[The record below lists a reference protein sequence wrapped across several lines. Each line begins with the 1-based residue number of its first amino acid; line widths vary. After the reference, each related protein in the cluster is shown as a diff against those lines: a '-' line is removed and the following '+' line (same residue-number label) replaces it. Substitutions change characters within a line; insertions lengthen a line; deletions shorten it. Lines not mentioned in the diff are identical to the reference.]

1 MKIVKP
7 TGSEDIKLIFRPK
20 TPLNTT
26 ITLQTRSKSTNKVT
40 THEIDW
46 VSDQNY
52 YLITLTDAIKTSAD
66 LVNGTYF
73 EITLSDVDTLLTR
86 ETLFVTTQTINQ
98 ELNDKYNANKG
109 RFTPVESTNEYI
121 ILE

>member
-40 THEIDW
+40 NQSITW
-46 VSDQNY
+46 VSDENY
-52 YLITLTDAIKTSAD
+52 YVITLTDAIKSSAN
-66 LVNGTYF
+66 LVNGTYY

-86 ETLFVTTQTINQ
+86 ETIFVTTQTINQ

-109 RFTPVESTNEYI
+109 LYKPLESTNEYI